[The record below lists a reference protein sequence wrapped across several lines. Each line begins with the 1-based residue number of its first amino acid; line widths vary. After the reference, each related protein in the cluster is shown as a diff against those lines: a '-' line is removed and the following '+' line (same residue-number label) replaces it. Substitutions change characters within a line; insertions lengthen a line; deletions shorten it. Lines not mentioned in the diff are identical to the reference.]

1 MSRGSFPGRF
11 SILLFGSL
19 LLANVTQAQAPV
31 GKSTDD
37 LVNEARAQITEVT
50 PATASEAR
58 NAGAVILDV
67 REAHEYKQ
75 GHVPGAVNV
84 PRGVLEF
91 RIDELEVFEDLT
103 DEARFDKPILVYC
116 RSGKRSA
123 LATARLQEM
132 GYADVKSIEGG
143 YKAWIAE
150 GLPVEMPGEKSER

>member
-11 SILLFGSL
+11 SIVLFGPL
-19 LLANVTQAQAPV
+19 LLANVTQAQAPF
-31 GKSTDD
+31 GKSTED

-67 REAHEYKQ
+67 REAHEYKK

-91 RIDELEVFEDLT
+91 RIDELEAFEDLT
-103 DEARFDKPILVYC
+103 DEGRFDKPILVYC
-116 RSGKRSA
+116 RSGKRAA

-132 GYADVKSIEGG
+132 GYSNVKSIEGG
-143 YKAWIAE
+143 YKAWQAE
-150 GLPVEMPGEKSER
+150 GLPVEKTED

>member
-11 SILLFGSL
+11 SIPLFGAL

-67 REAHEYKQ
+67 READEYKN

-91 RIDELEVFEDLT
+91 RIDELEAFDDLT
-103 DEARFDKPILVYC
+103 DEVRFKKPILVYC
-116 RSGKRSA
+116 RSGKRAA

-132 GYADVKSIEGG
+132 GYSDVKSIEGG
-143 YKAWIAE
+143 FKAWQAE
-150 GLPVEMPGEKSER
+150 GLPVEKTED